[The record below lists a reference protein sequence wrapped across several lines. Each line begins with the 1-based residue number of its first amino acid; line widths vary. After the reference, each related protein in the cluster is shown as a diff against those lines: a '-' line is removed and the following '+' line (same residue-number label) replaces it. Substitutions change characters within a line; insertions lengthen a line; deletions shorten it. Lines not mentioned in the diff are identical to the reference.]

1 MRCPS
6 FLWFFV
12 QVKLGQNLPCPV
24 VMARQGRQDKTC
36 SPLLLSS
43 YMWWWQGKAR
53 QKNLLCLATVVM
65 CGDGKV
71 EQTCFASWLSGF
83 VCPTT
88 LWFCVLSGSHTH
100 THGMPMH
107 WSNGGGSFGS
117 DGRNYNFAARLL
129 LTRAPP
135 LAAMVKGLLQ
145 RCC

>member
-43 YMWWWQGKAR
+43 YVWWWQGKAEKSALPCNCGYVWR
-53 QKNLLCLATVVM
+53 WQGRTNMLC
-65 CGDGKV
+65 
-71 EQTCFASWLSGF
+71 F
-83 VCPTT
+83 VT
-88 LWFCVLSGSHTH
+88 LWFCVPYYSLVLCSLRFTD
-100 THGMPMH
+100 TDGMVMH

-129 LTRAPP
+129 LTQAPP